1 MVNILFVPHPPSYT
15 NYLTSVMWQQV
26 SHATTFGCHILIARL
41 FTWVGDEYY
50 EIHEVKF
57 IE

>member
-1 MVNILFVPHPPSYT
+1 M
-15 NYLTSVMWQQV
+15 LTSVMWQQV

-50 EIHEVKF
+50 EIHEVKC